1 MRKFLSFDSIIIHFV
16 IIIVHV
22 SVIQS
27 ITFINVKYVKYVMFN
42 TCHASQEILRNKYYN
57 NNELFEMK

>member
-16 IIIVHV
+16 IIIVNSLHR
-22 SVIQS
+22 SCFSNSQLHS
-27 ITFINVKYVKYVMFN
+27 LMLNS
-42 TCHASQEILRNKYYN
+42 CHASQEILRNKYYN